1 MSDKKQRFIYQKAFL
16 HRRGCFQGFF
26 TYIKMKEKM
35 PNEDYVTKDITE
47 NLDATILFKNLSTD
61 KIESVKEMVRD
72 IEVMMANRKE
82 LNKEI
87 IAHLD
92 KVNLSLDNS
101 ILDLRSA
108 MNNTNI
114 TNSGEVIKAL
124 SELRKEK
131 VQLEELKSAEKLNF
145 WRDIAMLKKELRE
158 HVKELREKESKS
170 DLIDNLLEE

>member
-1 MSDKKQRFIYQKAFL
+1 
-16 HRRGCFQGFF
+16 
-26 TYIKMKEKM
+26 MKEKM

-47 NLDATILFKNLSTD
+47 IDATALFKNLSED
-61 KIESVKEMVRD
+61 KLDSVKELITD
-72 IEVMMANRKE
+72 IETMMTNRKD

-87 IAHLD
+87 ISHLD

-101 ILDLRSA
+101 ILELRSA

-124 SELRKEK
+124 SELKKEK

-145 WRDIAMLKKELRE
+145 WRDIATLKKELRE
-158 HVKELREKESKS
+158 HIQELREKESKS